1 MTGYIWAM
9 QEFDAILDRSAA
21 CDGFKADLRALA
33 RAYRTEPTQ
42 HIAPVRPTPAVKAFR
57 VLTHLVEQHPDLPIE
72 RVTID
77 GLSGCS
83 DFVGTVTVQAAEE
96 TRTYDFAWCCRWRA
110 EQQGWT
116 DHFGFPD
123 QIRAAREF
131 GWRCF
136 ERWEQRA
143 AEGAAGRH

>member
-1 MTGYIWAM
+1 MP
-9 QEFDAILDRSAA
+9 ELESILARSSA
-21 CDGFKADLRALA
+21 CDGLKSDIRALA
-33 RAYRTEPTQ
+33 RAYRTEATA

-57 VLTHLVEQHPDLPIE
+57 VLAHLLEQHPDLE
-72 RVTID
+72 VQRVTID

-83 DFVGTVTVQAAEE
+83 DFVGTVTVE
-96 TRTYDFAWCCRWRA
+96 TPDGSRTYDFAWCCRWRA

-123 QIRAAREF
+123 QMRAAREF

-136 ERWEQRA
+136 ERWQERVRDGAVA
-143 AEGAAGRH
+143 AS

>member
-1 MTGYIWAM
+1 MHDL
-9 QEFDAILDRSAA
+9 DAILARSAA
-21 CDGFKADLRALA
+21 SPGFKADLRALA
-33 RAYRTEPTQ
+33 SSYRTERTT
-42 HIAPVRPTPAVKAFR
+42 HIVPARPTPAVKAFR
-57 VLTHLVEQHPDLPIE
+57 VLAHLVEQHPDLVVD

-83 DFVGTVTVQAAEE
+83 DFVGTVAVE
-96 TRTYDFAWCCRWRA
+96 TPDGVRTYDFAWCCRWRA
-110 EQQGWT
+110 EQEGWT

-136 ERWEQRA
+136 ERWEERA
-143 AEGAAGRH
+143 RDGAFTTS